1 MDVSILKKGAVA
13 IAAAGA
19 MLFAGTAVAAPA
31 QAATGYDRCP
41 HGYFCLF
48 SGYGGSG
55 KIGIFK
61 YGSSDLRLQGLDND
75 VHSLWNRSGRR
86 IEGWAG
92 YNYTPT
98 PPSTIG
104 PIFGASAYGVPR
116 DLNDFVGG
124 IVSSVRAV

>member
-48 SGYGGSG
+48 SGYGGTG

-61 YGSSDLRLQGLDND
+61 YGSSDLRLQGLDNN
-75 VHSLWNRSGRR
+75 VHSVWNRSARP

-92 YNYTPT
+92 YNYKPT
-98 PPSTIG
+98 PPTTLD
-104 PIFGASAYGVPR
+104 PVFYFFAYDVPR
-116 DLNDFVGG
+116 DLNDFAGG
-124 IVSSVRAV
+124 VVSSVRAD